1 MNTKMKSISTKV
13 LAFGLVITTLFAC
26 NNADYNEK
34 VGMTHVSKEMEAPA
48 DAYLEEVKGN
58 LGNPFAQ
65 QETIKTPSHLKII
78 KTATTRYKVDD
89 VKEATAF
96 IKKMAGGY
104 GAYISALSFNNTLY
118 EKQNKFTIKV
128 PNTYFDTLMDTI
140 AGAASFIE
148 YENITTQDVTEEFM
162 DISARLKT
170 KQEVKKR
177 FEEVL
182 RKRAVTVEDILLT
195 EDKLRVIQEEIE
207 AAQGRLKYL
216 TDKVSFS
223 TIHVDLY
230 ETVEYKEEPVSYTK
244 TFTDKAKNGFSN
256 GWSIVEVLVLGLITI
271 WPLLLMGA
279 LIWFFVRYYIKKRK
293 G

>member
-1 MNTKMKSISTKV
+1 MNTKMKSIGTKV
-13 LAFGLVITTLFAC
+13 LAIGIVVITLFAC
-26 NNADYNEK
+26 NNADYSEK
-34 VGMTHVSKEMEAPA
+34 VGIEAISEA
-48 DAYLEEVKGN
+48 TEEVYMADQKANAGI
-58 LGNPFAQ
+58 PFVQ
-65 QETIKTPSHLKII
+65 QSVIKTPANLKII
-78 KTATTRYKVDD
+78 KTATTRYKVAD
-89 VKEATAF
+89 VKKATAT
-96 IKKMAGGY
+96 IKQMAETY
-104 GAYISALSFNNTLY
+104 GAYISELRFNNTLY

-128 PNTYFDTLMDTI
+128 PNAYFDTMMDTI
-140 AGAASFIE
+140 AGTAAFVE

-182 RKRAVTVEDILLT
+182 RKRAVTVEDILMT

-230 ETVEYKEEPVSYTK
+230 ETVEYKAEPESYTK
-244 TFTDKAKNGFSN
+244 TFVDKAKNGFSN
-256 GWSIVEVLVLGLITI
+256 GWSIVEVLILGLITI
-271 WPLLLMGA
+271 WPLLLMGG
-279 LIWFFVRYYIKKRK
+279 LIWVLVKMYLKKKK

>member
-1 MNTKMKSISTKV
+1 MNTKKKSIGIKV
-13 LAFGLVITTLFAC
+13 LTFGLVITTLFAC
-26 NNADYNEK
+26 NNADY
-34 VGMTHVSKEMEAPA
+34 KEMVPMEAV
-48 DAYLEEVKGN
+48 YEVAESTYTPEQKEVV
-58 LGNPFAQ
+58 GNPFVQ
-65 QETIKTPSHLKII
+65 SGGIKTPANLKII

-89 VKEATAF
+89 VKKATAA
-96 IKKMAGGY
+96 IKQMADAY
-104 GAYISALSFNNTLY
+104 GAYISELRFTNTLY

-128 PNTYFDTLMDTI
+128 PKAYFDTMMDTI
-140 AGAASFIE
+140 ASTAAFVE

-177 FEEVL
+177 YEHVL

-195 EDKLRVIQEEIE
+195 EDKLRIIQEEIE

-230 ETVEYKEEPVSYTK
+230 ETVSYKNEPDSYTK
-244 TFTDKAKNGFSN
+244 TFVDKAKNGFSN
-256 GWSIVEVLVLGLITI
+256 GWSIVEVFVLGLITI
-271 WPLLLMGA
+271 WPLLLIGG
-279 LIWFFVRYYIKKRK
+279 LIWVFVSVYLKRRK